1 MFEQSRRYYKAK
13 YEDVEFNFDGVD
25 VKDGMIRFARVGPG
39 MYKEL
44 LFKDTKNCLIWWK
57 TLEDRIMKHKAD
69 KIIKMSYPIY
79 KNVSAVESVE
89 KDWELIKSQMPRA
102 DLVEQ
107 GDIVVFN
114 MWLANNVISRNGMRI
129 SLDVLKDLG
138 RTIVGKLRLDDHDD
152 RLKRGKFYKAVLKT
166 TELEEAEEILKSYPH
181 KGLKGHLQKVTSME
195 GSINWLVASY
205 YMLNKTEEQKAQ
217 VLSIAAGIEAYY
229 TSISFYA
236 PQVVPIYESE
246 KKKKVLWWE
255 WRNDGDEH
263 SEAVE
268 GSGVYLGNL
277 YDTVTKNEI
286 KVKDIL
292 DEIPESYIRTWINSS
307 DIKNDEVKN
316 CCEQLDLVISRG
328 LLFAKSRDGEVGFYR
343 KAGNNTD
350 SDYEQQVMVGDY
362 VNLVYMREKLAREKE
377 IGKLI
382 PILELIG
389 VDVSTN
395 LKSEYAKE
403 IPQQAG
409 KSKSKIFME
418 DSKVDIKLKTL
429 GIELMNID
437 VEKDKSWHENLNNAV
452 DKAFGEKMSEG
463 NTALDRIKEVTEIFG
478 EEFTA
483 EQMKIAK
490 ETAENYLKSKVD
502 EVMKWGK
509 VSGAIKDN
517 EIAEKQEAFGKFQI
531 DELVARIKDYMEL
544 AGERNPQYKAMI
556 ELHEKGIFSDNLE
569 GIDTN
574 DDKKSTVGVS
584 DKSFM
589 VG

>member
-114 MWLANNVISRNGMRI
+114 MWLANNVIARNGMRI

-181 KGLKGHLQKVTSME
+181 KGLKGHLQKVINME

-292 DEIPESYIRTWINSS
+292 DEIPESYIRTWISLE
-307 DIKNDEVKN
+307 DIENEEIRDW
-316 CCEQLDLVISRG
+316 CEQLDLTISRG
-328 LLFAKSRDGEVGFYR
+328 FLFANKENDEVGFYR
-343 KAGNNTD
+343 KANT
-350 SDYEQQVMVGDY
+350 SDYI
-362 VNLVYMREKLAREKE
+362 NLVDIREKLANKKE
-377 IGKLI
+377 IGSLI
-382 PILELIG
+382 PTLELIG
-389 VDVSTN
+389 IEVNEDI
-395 LKSEYAKE
+395 KSDYAKDL
-403 IPQQAG
+403 PQQNLQSSL
-409 KSKSKIFME
+409 KTNTE